1 MAGGVGNRVGA
12 GIPKQFVEVLG
23 KPVIAY
29 TMKKLQECSEIDGI
43 VLSCVDGF
51 QEKLQK
57 IADNNAITKVIKIVT
72 GGKDY
77 EHSIMN
83 GMEGLKGIAKDDD
96 VVQIHWA
103 ASPFVS
109 DEILKDNI
117 RVCREKGNAMSS
129 CKAFV
134 LYGTNDGDHA
144 DGIIDRSTFM
154 SLSAPQAFLYKNIVK
169 FYKEVEAKH
178 LFDTVEAHTTSL
190 MAALNMPIYFSKGDQ
205 TNIKIT
211 TIEDLDLFKGYVL
224 MQQYND
230 QHHERTEYGY
240 SNHRR
245 CLY

>member
-12 GIPKQFVEVLG
+12 GIPKQFVEILG

-29 TMKKLQECSEIDGI
+29 TMQKLQQCSDIDHI

-57 IADNNAITKVIKIVT
+57 IADDNGITKVLKIVT

-83 GMEGLKGIAKDDD
+83 GVKGLEGIAQPDD

-117 RVCREKGNAMSS
+117 RVCKEKGNAMSS
-129 CKAFV
+129 CNAFV
-134 LYGTNDGDHA
+134 LYGTNNGDHA
-144 DGIIDRSTFM
+144 DGILDRETFKC
-154 SLSAPQAFLYKNIVK
+154 LSAPQSFLYKNIIE
-169 FYKEVEAKH
+169 FYRQVEGKN
-178 LFDTVEAHTTSL
+178 LFATVEAHTTSL
-190 MAALNMPIYFSKGDQ
+190 MAALSMPIYFSKGDQ

-211 TIEDLDLFKGYVL
+211 TKEDLDLFTGYVL
-224 MQQYND
+224 LQQYKDKQND
-230 QHHERTEYGY
+230 
-240 SNHRR
+240 
-245 CLY
+245 

>member
-1 MAGGVGNRVGA
+1 MTYCILMAGGVGNRVGA
-12 GIPKQFVEVLG
+12 GIPKQFVEILG

-29 TMKKLQECSEIDGI
+29 TMQKLQQCCDIDAI
-43 VLSCVDGF
+43 VLSCVDGY

-57 IADNNAITKVIKIVT
+57 IAEDNGITKVIKIVT

-83 GMEGLKGIAKDDD
+83 GVEGLKGIAKDED

-117 RVCREKGNAMSS
+117 RVCEEKGNAMSS

-144 DGIIDRSTFM
+144 DGIIDRETFM
-154 SLSAPQAFLYKNIVK
+154 SLSAPQAFRYRNIVD
-169 FYKEVEAKH
+169 FYRLVEEQH

-190 MAALNMPIYFSKGDQ
+190 MAALRMPIYFSKGDQ

-211 TIEDLDLFKGYVL
+211 THEDLDLFKGSVL
-224 MQQYND
+224 MQKYNAE
-230 QHHERTEYGY
+230 HE
-240 SNHRR
+240 
-245 CLY
+245 

>member
-1 MAGGVGNRVGA
+1 MNYVILMAGGVGNRVGA

-29 TMKKLQECSEIDGI
+29 TMQKLQRCSDIDAI

-51 QEKLQK
+51 QAKLQK
-57 IADNNAITKVIKIVT
+57 IAEENEITKVIKIVT

-83 GMEGLKGIAKDDD
+83 GVEGLNGIAKPDD

-117 RVCREKGNAMSS
+117 RVCKEKGNAMSS
-129 CKAFV
+129 CSAFL
-134 LYGTNDGDHA
+134 LYGTNDGDHS
-144 DGIIDRSTFM
+144 DRVINRDTFK
-154 SLSAPQAFLYKNIVK
+154 SLSAPQSFLYKNIVE
-169 FYKEVEAKH
+169 FYHQIEEKK
-178 LFDTVEAHTTSL
+178 LFDTIEAHTTSL

-211 TIEDLDLFKGYVL
+211 TPEDLKLFEGYVL
-224 MQQYND
+224 YEQEHSPND
-230 QHHERTEYGY
+230 E
-240 SNHRR
+240 
-245 CLY
+245 